1 MTFFSTLYPYSR
13 RKERH
18 QTLYNALGSTATNLK
33 TSSERW
39 VANIAS
45 RTLRHNELHFAQV
58 SYTMALNH
66 AIGPKTTR
74 ATEVQTMRS
83 NSAPGH
89 IYSVDV
95 ETVSSKI
102 FVFHSQL
109 SFDCIFQQTNAD
121 IPYAD
126 HFYVSTHYCIVK
138 VGYSPFLTPFLNQLC
153 DEGWRRRK
161 PVDSALRHQ
170 VQEDALGPRKVFH

>member
-1 MTFFSTLYPYSR
+1 
-13 RKERH
+13 
-18 QTLYNALGSTATNLK
+18 
-33 TSSERW
+33 
-39 VANIAS
+39 
-45 RTLRHNELHFAQV
+45 
-58 SYTMALNH
+58 MALNH

-95 ETVSSKI
+95 ETVSCKPIILNLRDLICLVYNLSIISKY
-102 FVFHSQL
+102 VH
-109 SFDCIFQQTNAD
+109 FQQTNAD

-138 VGYSPFLTPFLNQLC
+138 VRNYFCVKEARITLNIFL
-153 DEGWRRRK
+153 K
-161 PVDSALRHQ
+161 PRLVKEKAC
-170 VQEDALGPRKVFH
+170 